1 MLDTSEQLAFEGM
14 GLDPVPAK
22 SGSIAW
28 SHSRRDVL
36 AQCPL
41 RYYFDYYGSNSRV
54 ALSEP
59 RKEQLRFLK
68 KLSNR
73 HMRAGDIAHFVIRA
87 YLKRLRGGEE
97 WSLDR
102 VVGWAREVF
111 RRDLEFS
118 RDYRRGTPLSG
129 ELKAPALLSE
139 FYYGVADAEERWAE
153 SEERLVAALT
163 NFVRS
168 PKIEPFRRGG
178 GRPDALVET
187 RINLK
192 PGGSTITGVM
202 DLAYPDDG
210 RVVVADWKTGGAGG
224 GEDGVL
230 QLYAYALEA
239 TRAFGCDLTDL
250 ALYRVGL
257 ADDEVAAFTIGER
270 EARRARARISQDLE
284 TMEELDAYGREAVAG
299 AFTPCG
305 QRRVC
310 SMCRYQE
317 FCPKE

>member
-1 MLDTSEQLAFEGM
+1 MLDSPEQLAFEGM
-14 GLDPVPAK
+14 GLDRAPRRK
-22 SGSIAW
+22 SGSIVW

-87 YLKRLRGGEE
+87 YLKHLSDGEE

-118 RDYRRGTPLSG
+118 RQYRRGTPLSG
-129 ELKAPALLSE
+129 ELKEPALLSE
-139 FYYGVADAEERWAE
+139 FYYGVPEADKLWAE

-163 NFVRS
+163 NFVCS

-187 RINLK
+187 RVNLK
-192 PGGSTITGVM
+192 QERFTITGKM
-202 DLAYPDDG
+202 DLAYPDYG
-210 RVVVADWKTGGAGG
+210 RIVVADWKTGGAG

-239 TRAFGCDLTDL
+239 TRRFGCDLADL
-250 ALYRVGL
+250 ELYRVGL
-257 ADDEVAAFTIGER
+257 AHDEITAFTIGER
-270 EARRARARISQDLE
+270 EAKRARARVLQDLE